1 MNLKIKRR
9 QDHKNYIFDNI
20 YRLRGEIINEVLT
33 GTRKEKMPIKMLK
46 HKACLILKYSRRLK
60 LLHI

>member
-20 YRLRGEIINEVLT
+20 YRLRREIINDVLV

-46 HKACLILKYSRRLK
+46 HKAGLILKYSRRLK